1 MCSSFVK
8 LDRKLWFFEIKL
20 ITNVSIILQVS
31 FQSILNLSTYLNMD
45 GYYLDFQRELHVQ
58 TFLMTVS
65 NKYASILITEFLVR
79 SYRMFF

>member
-45 GYYLDFQRELHVQ
+45 GYYLDFNE
-58 TFLMTVS
+58 
-65 NKYASILITEFLVR
+65 
-79 SYRMFF
+79 SYMSRHFYDCFEQVCKHTYN